1 MVGVITHSDEF
12 FDSLKIDHPKIR
24 ITPEQAIYCSCV
36 IIQVFNSETYFLAGL
51 ISSVTPTY
59 VYDYIPMSSYG
70 RIFTDINK
78 LSECVNR
85 GMTRR
90 LERLGM
96 QDFMARLL
104 PASDSVKQ
112 SSHKES

>member
-12 FDSLKIDHPKIR
+12 FDSLKIEHPTIR

-36 IIQVFNSETYFLAGL
+36 IIQVFNSETYYLAGL
-51 ISSVTPTY
+51 ISSVRPTY
-59 VYDYIPMSSYG
+59 AYDYIPMTSYG
-70 RIFTDINK
+70 RFFTDVNK

-85 GMTRR
+85 DMRRR

-104 PASDSVKQ
+104 PASDSEKQ
-112 SSHKES
+112 SSPKES

>member
-1 MVGVITHSDEF
+1 MVGVITSNDEF
-12 FDSLKIDHPKIR
+12 FDNLRLDHPKIR
-24 ITPEQAIYCSCV
+24 ITPEQAIYCSSV

-51 ISSVTPTY
+51 ISSVRPTY
-59 VYDYIPMSSYG
+59 IYDYVPMSSYG
-70 RIFTDINK
+70 RIFSDVNK

-85 GMTRR
+85 DMTRR

-104 PASDSVKQ
+104 PASGSEKQ
-112 SSHKES
+112 FSPKES